1 MEYHLVNCLINLL
14 NTCFK
19 ENKIR
24 LVWDFRGVDA
34 LKTAEHQLTHL
45 VEFMIK
51 ENIYCLDKSL
61 EQISELQSIC
71 WIIIKD
77 SDLDFVIKR
86 LKPHRGFLVN

>member
-1 MEYHLVNCLINLL
+1 M
-14 NTCFK
+14 

-24 LVWDFRGVDA
+24 LVWDFRGADA

-51 ENIYCLDKSL
+51 ENISCLDKSL

-71 WIIIKD
+71 WIIIKE
-77 SDLDFVIKR
+77 SDLDFVKKR
-86 LKPHRGFLVN
+86 LKPDRGFLVN

>member
-1 MEYHLVNCLINLL
+1 M
-14 NTCFK
+14 

-24 LVWDFRGVDA
+24 LVWDFRGADA

-51 ENIYCLDKSL
+51 ENISCLDKSL

-71 WIIIKD
+71 LIIIKK
-77 SDLDFVIKR
+77 VIWIS
-86 LKPHRGFLVN
+86 LKKD

>member
-1 MEYHLVNCLINLL
+1 M
-14 NTCFK
+14 

-51 ENIYCLDKSL
+51 EDISYLDKSS
-61 EQISELQSIC
+61 EQISELHSIFS
-71 WIIIKD
+71 IVIKD
-77 SDLDFVIKR
+77 NNLDFVKQR
-86 LKPHRGFLVN
+86 RKPQRGLLVNCFFKLSRAKR

>member
-1 MEYHLVNCLINLL
+1 M
-14 NTCFK
+14 

-24 LVWDFRGVDA
+24 LVWDFRGADA

-51 ENIYCLDKSL
+51 ENISCLDKSL

-71 WIIIKD
+71 WIIIKE
-77 SDLDFVIKR
+77 SDLDFVKKR
-86 LKPHRGFLVN
+86 LKPNRGFLVN

>member
-1 MEYHLVNCLINLL
+1 M
-14 NTCFK
+14 

-24 LVWDFRGVDA
+24 LVWDFRGADA

-51 ENIYCLDKSL
+51 ENISCLEKSL

-71 WIIIKD
+71 WIIIKE
-77 SDLDFVIKR
+77 SNLDFVKKR
-86 LKPHRGFLVN
+86 LKPNRGFLVN

>member
-1 MEYHLVNCLINLL
+1 M
-14 NTCFK
+14 

-51 ENIYCLDKSL
+51 EDISYLDKSS
-61 EQISELQSIC
+61 EQISELLIC
-71 WIIIKD
+71 SIIIKD
-77 SDLDFVIKR
+77 SDLDFKKMKTIVD
-86 LKPHRGFLVN
+86 F